1 MATQPPTKINSAFKA
16 GGLHHTYHESLKL
29 SAWDILAHQLQ
40 ASCLHYG
47 CAQVLAHMLLVGVSQ
62 RSARSIFQLSRRER
76 EFLIFNL
83 AHRDETENF
92 CHLISCFETRPRI
105 ISFNLRHRDEIENF
119 HDLFSVFETR
129 TRNFDIAISSREI
142 GFCSTFLHAN
152 LVKYFLSDPS
162 GPGVWYMGPAIYLS
176 LKGLTISQNFCGIT
190 KEFFAS

>member
-1 MATQPPTKINSAFKA
+1 MKQAAPIKA
-16 GGLHHTYHESLKL
+16 NRQWER
-29 SAWDILAHQLQ
+29 Q
-40 ASCLHYG
+40 AAGSIVTRVAYNKKVMWLVTR
-47 CAQVLAHMLLVGVSQ
+47 QVMQ

-162 GPGVWYMGPAIYLS
+162 GPGVWYMSPAIYLS

>member
-1 MATQPPTKINSAFKA
+1 
-16 GGLHHTYHESLKL
+16 
-29 SAWDILAHQLQ
+29 
-40 ASCLHYG
+40 
-47 CAQVLAHMLLVGVSQ
+47 MLNQ

-129 TRNFDIAISSREI
+129 TRNFDIAISTQSTCIATSTGNLFATGLAFCLSTWKPYKILPDKAVCFQRCRLHEI
-142 GFCSTFLHAN
+142 
-152 LVKYFLSDPS
+152 D
-162 GPGVWYMGPAIYLS
+162 
-176 LKGLTISQNFCGIT
+176 SQNDT
-190 KEFFAS
+190 N

>member
-1 MATQPPTKINSAFKA
+1 MGSSFAQRLSYPKRLKILKARGSESA
-16 GGLHHTYHESLKL
+16 
-29 SAWDILAHQLQ
+29 Q
-40 ASCLHYG
+40 
-47 CAQVLAHMLLVGVSQ
+47 SQ

-162 GPGVWYMGPAIYLS
+162 GPGV
-176 LKGLTISQNFCGIT
+176 
-190 KEFFAS
+190 

>member
-1 MATQPPTKINSAFKA
+1 MRTGIAFFFFYKV
-16 GGLHHTYHESLKL
+16 SFLK
-29 SAWDILAHQLQ
+29 HPNV
-40 ASCLHYG
+40 Y
-47 CAQVLAHMLLVGVSQ
+47 Q

-176 LKGLTISQNFCGIT
+176 FHLEALQNIARQGCGFSKVSSPWDRFTEWHKLKIFIWL
-190 KEFFAS
+190 